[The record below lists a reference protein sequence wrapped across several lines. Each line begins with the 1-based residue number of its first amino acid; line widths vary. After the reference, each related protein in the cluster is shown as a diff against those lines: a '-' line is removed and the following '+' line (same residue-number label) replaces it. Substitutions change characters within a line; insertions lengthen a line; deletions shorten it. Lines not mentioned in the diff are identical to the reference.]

1 MRYDIDVIR
10 KAEIELLA
18 QMQGATSLTKKKL
31 ALDSGISR
39 QHLGLVAKGKR
50 NLSVKSFCDLADAFG
65 CTATELMSKLEDLM
79 LEQIRLQTP
88 AAADK
93 SMGMN
98 YIKKNTA
105 YKEAPIKRA
114 GDKLDNGKEL
124 KGPHRP

>member
-65 CTATELMSKLEDLM
+65 CTATELMSKLEALM
-79 LEQIRLQTP
+79 LEQIQLQTP

-93 SMGMN
+93 AKGIN
-98 YIKKNTA
+98 YINKAILDKNNPKKNA
-105 YKEAPIKRA
+105 
-114 GDKLDNGKEL
+114 
-124 KGPHRP
+124 

>member
-1 MRYDIDVIR
+1 MKDAIDVIR

-50 NLSVKSFCDLADAFG
+50 SLSVKSFCDLADAFG
-65 CTATELMSKLEDLM
+65 CSATELMAKLEALI
-79 LEQIRLQTP
+79 LEQIQLQTP

-93 SMGMN
+93 ATGIN
-98 YIKKNTA
+98 YINKTILGKNPE
-105 YKEAPIKRA
+105 KQSE
-114 GDKLDNGKEL
+114 
-124 KGPHRP
+124 H

>member
-1 MRYDIDVIR
+1 MRYDIEVIQ

-65 CTATELMSKLEDLM
+65 CSATELMAKLEELM
-79 LEQIRLQTP
+79 LEQIKLQTKV
-88 AAADK
+88 AADK
-93 SMGMN
+93 QKSFN
-98 YIKKNTA
+98 YINRAISDSNTLKK
-105 YKEAPIKRA
+105 PP
-114 GDKLDNGKEL
+114 KL
-124 KGPHRP
+124 

>member
-18 QMQGATSLTKKKL
+18 QMQGATSITKKKL

-65 CTATELMSKLEDLM
+65 CTATELMYKLEALM
-79 LEQIRLQTP
+79 L
-88 AAADK
+88 ADK
-93 SMGMN
+93 AKGIN
-98 YIKKNTA
+98 YINKAILDKNNPKKPP
-105 YKEAPIKRA
+105 KP
-114 GDKLDNGKEL
+114 
-124 KGPHRP
+124 

>member
-65 CTATELMSKLEDLM
+65 CTATELMSKLEALM
-79 LEQIRLQTP
+79 LEQLQTP

-93 SMGMN
+93 AKGIN
-98 YIKKNTA
+98 YINKAILDKNNPKKPP
-105 YKEAPIKRA
+105 KP
-114 GDKLDNGKEL
+114 
-124 KGPHRP
+124 

>member
-50 NLSVKSFCDLADAFG
+50 SLSVKSFCDLADAFG
-65 CTATELMSKLEDLM
+65 CTPTELMAKLEVLM
-79 LEQIRLQTP
+79 EEQVKLQMP
-88 AAADK
+88 AAADRTK
-93 SMGMN
+93 GIN
-98 YIKKNTA
+98 YINKTISA
-105 YKEAPIKRA
+105 QIKPT
-114 GDKLDNGKEL
+114 KLPK
-124 KGPHRP
+124 P

>member
-1 MRYDIDVIR
+1 MRYDIEVIQ

-65 CTATELMSKLEDLM
+65 CSATELMSKLEALM
-79 LEQIRLQTP
+79 QEQIKLQTP

-93 SMGMN
+93 TKGIN
-98 YIKKNTA
+98 YIQKTTSNGNILKKPPT
-105 YKEAPIKRA
+105 K
-114 GDKLDNGKEL
+114 
-124 KGPHRP
+124 

>member
-18 QMQGATSLTKKKL
+18 QMQGATSITKKKL

-65 CTATELMSKLEDLM
+65 CTATELMSKLEALM
-79 LEQIRLQTP
+79 LVQIKLQTP

-93 SMGMN
+93 AKGIN
-98 YIKKNTA
+98 YIHKAILDKNNPKKTP
-105 YKEAPIKRA
+105 KP
-114 GDKLDNGKEL
+114 
-124 KGPHRP
+124 

>member
-65 CTATELMSKLEDLM
+65 CSATELMSKLEALM
-79 LEQIRLQTP
+79 LEQIQLQTP

-93 SMGMN
+93 AKGIN
-98 YIKKNTA
+98 YINKAILDKNNPGKKP
-105 YKEAPIKRA
+105 KP
-114 GDKLDNGKEL
+114 
-124 KGPHRP
+124 

>member
-18 QMQGATSLTKKKL
+18 QMQGATSITKKKL

-65 CTATELMSKLEDLM
+65 CTATELMSKLEALM
-79 LEQIRLQTP
+79 LEQIQLQTP

-93 SMGMN
+93 AKGIN
-98 YIKKNTA
+98 YINKAILDKNNPKKTP
-105 YKEAPIKRA
+105 KP
-114 GDKLDNGKEL
+114 
-124 KGPHRP
+124 